1 MAGISWPATLYG
13 FILKEGFQEIP
24 PENTVR
30 TKMDVGPE
38 KVRRRGTAAVRKFSV
53 QMFFTTAL
61 VATFETFY
69 VTTSKHGSLE
79 FSFYSPRVNR
89 QGEAPSSSDHRFAS
103 VPTYVKRDQGYIV
116 SFQLEEM
123 P

>member
-13 FILKEGFQEIP
+13 YILKEGFQEIP
-24 PENTVR
+24 PDNTIR
-30 TKMDVGPE
+30 TEMDVGPA
-38 KVRRRGTAAVRKFSV
+38 KLRRRSTSAVRKFTV

-69 VTTSKHGSLE
+69 NTTSESGSLA
-79 FSFYSPRVNR
+79 FSYRAPRT
-89 QGEAPSSSDHRFAS
+89 ETLADHRFAS
-103 VPTYVKRDQGYIV
+103 VPTYAKRDQGYVV
-116 SFQLEEM
+116 SFQLELM